1 MRGCVFAVH
10 AVRGG
15 SQFPNRLPKKKAACS
30 KVADIPPIFEQGQH
44 ARARMGCMPNGRPTR
59 DRAAA
64 LTAAA
69 TRARGTPAAAP
80 APQPPARG
88 RAHSRS
94 GPWYGARRTSG
105 AIRRRRPDPP
115 ARPRRARRCGVPP
128 PDGAPRRAARGRR
141 SPVFTH
147 AAAVK
152 RRRPHRRPARVV
164 AQLTPGIGGS
174 DSAEERPLPA
184 AAPGGECWW

>member
-1 MRGCVFAVH
+1 
-10 AVRGG
+10 
-15 SQFPNRLPKKKAACS
+15 
-30 KVADIPPIFEQGQH
+30 
-44 ARARMGCMPNGRPTR
+44 MPNGPDR

-152 RRRPHRRPARVV
+152 RRRPHRRPVRVV